1 MLADTLPLAP
11 ASVSELHPKVQPVLL
26 QYPEGPPSLASNL
39 LAPLLQL
46 ADTADNDAIRAG
58 VIAVCWDAGVLF
70 TFAQLLVVPTFWRL
84 VSKMSPRIPGDCD
97 DPLQFPTVTPQ
108 TLARLWLWLAGT
120 PATGREEEVFDMLP
134 QSHTKRCCAP
144 KKSILI
150 TIDTFG
156 NISII
161 TDSV

>member
-46 ADTADNDAIRAG
+46 ADTADSDAIRAG

-70 TFAQLLVVPTFWRL
+70 TLAQLLVVPTFWRL
-84 VSKMSPRIPGDCD
+84 SKMSPRMPGDCD
-97 DPLQFPTVTPQ
+97 DPLQFPTVTLQ
-108 TLARLWLWLAGT
+108 TLARTQWRAGT

-156 NISII
+156 KISII

>member
-11 ASVSELHPKVQPVLL
+11 VSVSELHPKVQPVLL

-70 TFAQLLVVPTFWRL
+70 TFAQ
-84 VSKMSPRIPGDCD
+84 
-97 DPLQFPTVTPQ
+97 

-120 PATGREEEVFDMLP
+120 PATGREEEGFDMLP

-156 NISII
+156 KISII

>member
-58 VIAVCWDAGVLF
+58 VIAVCCNLDKEHWDAGVLS
-70 TFAQLLVVPTFWRL
+70 TFAQLLVVPT
-84 VSKMSPRIPGDCD
+84 V
-97 DPLQFPTVTPQ
+97 
-108 TLARLWLWLAGT
+108 
-120 PATGREEEVFDMLP
+120 
-134 QSHTKRCCAP
+134 
-144 KKSILI
+144 
-150 TIDTFG
+150 
-156 NISII
+156 
-161 TDSV
+161 

>member
-26 QYPEGPPSLASNL
+26 QYPVGPPSLASNL
-39 LAPLLQL
+39 LGPLLQL

-84 VSKMSPRIPGDCD
+84 VSKMSPGFQEIVMTPYN
-97 DPLQFPTVTPQ
+97 FPP
-108 TLARLWLWLAGT
+108 
-120 PATGREEEVFDMLP
+120 
-134 QSHTKRCCAP
+134 
-144 KKSILI
+144 
-150 TIDTFG
+150 
-156 NISII
+156 
-161 TDSV
+161 

>member
-70 TFAQLLVVPTFWRL
+70 TFAQ
-84 VSKMSPRIPGDCD
+84 
-97 DPLQFPTVTPQ
+97 
-108 TLARLWLWLAGT
+108 TLARLWLWLWLAGT

-134 QSHTKRCCAP
+134 QSHTKHCCAP

-156 NISII
+156 KISII

>member
-26 QYPEGPPSLASNL
+26 QYPVGPPSLASHL

-70 TFAQLLVVPTFWRL
+70 TFAQ
-84 VSKMSPRIPGDCD
+84 
-97 DPLQFPTVTPQ
+97 
-108 TLARLWLWLAGT
+108 TLARLWLWLWLAGT

-134 QSHTKRCCAP
+134 QSHTKHCCAP

>member
-26 QYPEGPPSLASNL
+26 QYPVGPPSLASHL

-46 ADTADNDAIRAG
+46 ADTAGNDAIR
-58 VIAVCWDAGVLF
+58 AGVLF
-70 TFAQLLVVPTFWRL
+70 TFAQ
-84 VSKMSPRIPGDCD
+84 
-97 DPLQFPTVTPQ
+97 
-108 TLARLWLWLAGT
+108 TLARLWLWLWLAGT

-156 NISII
+156 KISII

>member
-11 ASVSELHPKVQPVLL
+11 VSVSELHPKVQPVLL

-70 TFAQLLVVPTFWRL
+70 TFAQ
-84 VSKMSPRIPGDCD
+84 
-97 DPLQFPTVTPQ
+97 

-156 NISII
+156 KISII